1 MSIEPRALLAI
12 LGMAAV
18 TYLTRAGGLWLLRR
32 LGGSPTGRAA
42 VGLRAIP
49 GAVLVAIVAPNALGA
64 GPAGAVAAL
73 ATAIVALR
81 TGRILVAMAT
91 GVVLVLVWRRLT

>member
-1 MSIEPRALLAI
+1 MTIEPRALVAI

-18 TYLTRAGGLWLLRR
+18 TYLTRVGGLWLLRR
-32 LGGSPTGRAA
+32 LGGAPAGRVA

-49 GAVLVAIVAPNALGA
+49 GAVLVAIVAPNVLAA

-81 TGRILVAMAT
+81 TGRILVAMVT
-91 GVVLVLVWRRLT
+91 GVVFVVVWRRLT